1 MHLSRLFISGFR
13 SIQELDLRFQQGKN
27 VIIGR
32 NNSGKSNIV
41 RALDVVLGETAPA
54 YAKSE
59 NITESDFHHA
69 RWVDENGEVHERK
82 CQAIQIWCELER
94 GADEVLNWAEI
105 DKCFGFSFWGDKPTR
120 SAHRISLTDLSTE
133 FGKIFELS
141 EDEAGYAKVWVDSKL
156 ANQTKFKTVLD
167 PMRHFAYAFQAELTE
182 KGMQKQIRFLFREA
196 ADKDWVLAFK
206 ASVRTEILQSA
217 ILPAFRD
224 PATQLRVSPWTWFGK
239 MMRHLTRDCKDD
251 EELQEALGQVQSA
264 GNRIFEGLTAKL
276 ENDALSVSF
285 PDAKLS
291 FRFHGAADTD
301 LYKNCSIYIDDG
313 FESPITD
320 KGAGI
325 QSATIIGLFS
335 YYTREVST
343 QASALLCVEEP
354 ELYLHPHARRVV
366 SDRLDE
372 FLDGKRN
379 QVIVT
384 THGVEF
390 LRTASETFNMLLVSK
405 TREAGTTASTL
416 DAREFLRLLIDNNQN
431 ELFFA
436 DKVIICEGHD
446 EYLVRAVAA
455 KLFPGELDR
464 QNVSI
469 VSVGGKD
476 QIVSLA
482 SLIVSI
488 GLKCFV
494 LADFDFLLRD
504 PSKPPDIDCKPH
516 KSVEQL
522 CDAFFAQSHL
532 GSNGITRSYLAK
544 ARNHLRTK
552 YRELFYTAKQE
563 SVFGDDKIKPFLAKL
578 RKAGLGILDGEIE
591 HLARDSS
598 WIAPGTKKLD
608 LGKAYELREL
618 LSDGK
623 SIEELIDC
631 VPIQEFLERVINA

>member
-13 SIQELDLRFQQGKN
+13 SIHELDLKFEPGKN

-59 NITESDFHHA
+59 NITESDFHFA

-82 CQAIQIWCELER
+82 SKLIQIWCELER
-94 GADEVLNWAEI
+94 GEDEVLNWAEI
-105 DKCFGFSFWGDKPTR
+105 DKCFGFSYWGDR
-120 SAHRISLTDLSTE
+120 SSKSANRISLNDLKSE
-133 FGKIFELS
+133 FGRIFELS

-156 ANQTKFKTVLD
+156 NNQTKFKTVLD
-167 PMRHFAYAFQAELTE
+167 PMRHYAYAFQAELTE
-182 KGMQKQIRFLFREA
+182 KGIQKQIRFLYREA
-196 ADKDWVLAFK
+196 TDKDWVLAFK

-239 MMRHLTRDCKDD
+239 MMRHLTKGYKDD
-251 EELQEALGQVQSA
+251 KELQEALGRVQTA
-264 GNRIFEGLTAKL
+264 GDRIFEGLTTKL

-291 FRFHGAADTD
+291 FRFHGASDGD

-335 YYTREVST
+335 YYTREVNT

-372 FLDGKRN
+372 FLEGKRN

-405 TREAGTTASTL
+405 TREGGTIASTL

-436 DKVIICEGHD
+436 DKVILCEGHD

-476 QIVSLA
+476 QMVSLA
-482 SLIVSI
+482 SLIVNI

-504 PSKPPDIDCKPH
+504 PRKPDDIDCKAH

-522 CDAFFAQSHL
+522 CDGYFAQAHL
-532 GSNGITRSYLAK
+532 SSARINRSLLAQ
-544 ARNHLRTK
+544 ARNNLRTNS
-552 YRELFYTAKQE
+552 RELFYTAKQQSE
-563 SVFGDDKIKPFLAKL
+563 FGNDRIKPFLSRL
-578 RKAGLGILDGEIE
+578 RKAGIGILDGEIE
-591 HLARDSS
+591 HLAKNAT
-598 WIAPGTKKLD
+598 WIAPNTMKLD
-608 LGKAYELREL
+608 LAKSYELREL

-623 SIEELIDC
+623 SIEDLVDC
-631 VPIQEFLERVINA
+631 TPIQEFLEAVIKA